1 MKKSV
6 LVLAVLASFLMGTSL
21 FAHHGTGTSYDMH
34 KVIVVKGVVTKF
46 VMSNPHSQMYF
57 DVTDDKGETEHWSA
71 EMRNPR
77 NLESAGHTR
86 KELEGKF
93 SPGAQITITGN
104 PSKAGTP
111 VLVFGKATTA
121 DGWCLCDHDGG
132 IGSLDPGQAGTGVE

>member
-57 DVTDDKGETEHWSA
+57 DVTDDKGVVTHWSA
-71 EMRNPR
+71 EMSRRNG
-77 NLESAGHTR
+77 SARSST
-86 KELEGKF
+86 
-93 SPGAQITITGN
+93 
-104 PSKAGTP
+104 
-111 VLVFGKATTA
+111 LVR
-121 DGWCLCDHDGG
+121 
-132 IGSLDPGQAGTGVE
+132 GSRM

>member
-57 DVTDDKGETEHWSA
+57 DVTDDKGAVTHWSA

-77 NLESAGHTR
+77 NLESAGFSR
-86 KELEGKF
+86 KELNDKF
-93 SPGAQITITGN
+93 TPGTAITITGN

-111 VLVFGKATTA
+111 VLVLGKVELP
-121 DGWCLCDHDGG
+121 DGWSMTGAGSPAPGVTGG
-132 IGSLDPGQAGTGVE
+132 LVE